1 MYAQLNLKTDT
12 KNLSCFSLFFYFY
25 ARNFKFLIVSL
36 FRFNCPEKEE

>member
-12 KNLSCFSLFFYFY
+12 KNLFFPFFYFY